1 MVCDGEEPDFLC
13 GEAELLGYLV
23 DAIGEVME
31 RDLWGI
37 VRGRDFAILDV
48 ERTLG
53 TTRSTY
59 LVLADIL
66 EVGKDE
72 DVWFVDY

>member
-1 MVCDGEEPDFLC
+1 MRTILEENSTPIVW
-13 GEAELLGYLV
+13 E
-23 DAIGEVME
+23 E
-31 RDLWGI
+31 RVRKEEWVKRWRRQDLWGI